1 MIILFE
7 ENEKEFTSL
16 GLGVLK
22 DVLTCSVTE
31 KLNDSFELEM
41 TYPVIGVN
49 FNKLKINRI
58 VYCKPNPYDSY
69 QPFRIYSITKPL
81 DGTVTVYAFHISYDT
96 NGIPVKAVDAKNLV
110 DLFNKIQNGED
121 EEVTKDGVTEKVHKN
136 YSVLAHNFTFNTD
149 IYVPRTFKTTAP
161 FNLRALLMGGE
172 ESITDKYEG
181 ELKFDKFNVQLL
193 KRRGKDRG
201 AKVKYGHNMTDLSH
215 ESNDDLLYN
224 GVFPYYHSEKTT
236 TETETQDSFKKVYIV
251 GNAPFQKNWLSYTE
265 GGEPYIPLDD
275 TPVQIA
281 TEGEYL
287 DKVVTWSE
295 TYQKFIERIY
305 NQQTTL
311 IQGVLEPSWIS
322 IDWSQFPTIICKA
335 NAVGYFKTGSDSD
348 WGELK
353 GVGDVIFDSSIK
365 DRYSGL
371 MENIIIYFSEIV
383 PSNRESENTEVS
395 EIVDVQL
402 DDPIIWIK
410 DKSDTRGMLHDRI
423 LSLDLTSE
431 FDEEPTQEKL
441 KAKAEE
447 YINKNKIGSV
457 KHSTTVS
464 FVDLAQTTEADRYSN
479 FDHIELGDDVE
490 VIYQDLDV
498 DVRLRVISTKYDAIA
513 DRYESIDLGEKKDKM
528 SSSSVQTGDNVSSLS
543 NDAGYADVTTVNKLI
558 AKQITA
564 EYLEAVNA
572 KLSEAQIK
580 QLSVEKIECAG
591 IIEASQFTLD
601 TLVAKLLTADN
612 AEIKETLKAGHIEVA
627 GDIDVRK
634 GQISITSEDGNT
646 SFNVDREGNVTAN
659 SVAITGGTL
668 DINDGMFLVESDGTM
683 TAMNAKIVGH
693 IEAETGKIGG
703 FTILQEYLTSDESFD
718 PDDLDPETH
727 EPKWKDGQI
736 YINPE
741 FIMAGNNMFK
751 VDSNGTV
758 TIKSGEIKLG
768 DDHTEQH
775 NPLFYV
781 DNEGNVQIKKGSIEI
796 GDDGTQEH
804 NPNFK
809 VESDGTMTA
818 KGVNIKGI
826 FDGHATGQMDG
837 TVNAEAGIIGSD
849 EVGFTIEANA
859 LGFGSIGDPYS
870 VFLCSGSD
878 WHGEIAGSG
887 DISGWAIVVG
897 TSFGVNVDAN
907 GKGKLFCDNGK
918 IGPLDVDS
926 EKLSYTTDDE
936 ELWFSIDPSTD
947 YDDSNPFNPKTSIY
961 ARSITFDKLLF
972 PACIYLENPESSTG
986 HNEYSYWVAIDKQE
1000 GRYGGYGRIYKHTVF
1015 NFKSAPMY
1023 GIGPDPTRV
1032 ENVADIPLSFL
1043 SSIPMVVS
1051 NNLGGQPL
1059 LFEGLDGAYSEH
1071 SPKDHRFIKIVQGTR
1086 LCDGGHK
1093 WTSVSLPDCFS
1104 EQILCVVASYKGWNG
1119 SMQERSANA
1128 PQVWWDGTTLYLCN
1142 HFNENSH
1149 ISYIAIGI

>member
-22 DVLTCSVTE
+22 DVLTCFVTE

-181 ELKFDKFNVQLL
+181 ELKFDKFNIQLL

-224 GVFPYYHSEKTT
+224 GVFPFYHTEKTT
-236 TETETQDSFKKVYIV
+236 TETDTQDSFKKVYIV

-335 NAVGYFKTGSDSD
+335 NAVGYFKTSSDTD

-498 DVRLRVISTKYDAIA
+498 DVRLRVISAKYDAVA

-718 PDDLDPETH
+718 PDTQDPVFE
-727 EPKWKDGQI
+727 DGQI
-736 YINPE
+736 YINPD
-741 FIMAGNNMFK
+741 FIRAGNKFII
-751 VDSNGTV
+751 DSYGTV
-758 TIKSGEIKLG
+758 TIKSGEINLG
-768 DDHTEQH
+768 ENNVVEVENYGSLPEEGKKEIIYVTLDDKKEYVWDDSTSKYIINDNIVYRKYNFSVNDYGELHAKQAFIEEGSSLGNGDSAFLITE
-775 NPLFYV
+775 
-781 DNEGNVQIKKGSIEI
+781 
-796 GDDGTQEH
+796 DG
-804 NPNFK
+804 
-809 VESDGTMTA
+809 A
-818 KGVNIKGI
+818 
-826 FDGHATGQMDG
+826 
-837 TVNAEAGIIGSD
+837 
-849 EVGFTIEANA
+849 
-859 LGFGSIGDPYS
+859 GFGSLGDTYS
-870 VFLCSGSD
+870 VYLMTATKPERKM
-878 WHGEIAGSG
+878 EINGSG
-887 DISGWAIVVG
+887 NISGWAIVVG
-897 TSFGVNVDAN
+897 TCFGVNVGEDGR
-907 GKGKLFCDNGK
+907 GKMFCDNGK
-918 IGPLDVDS
+918 IGPLDVDYQ
-926 EKLSYTTDDE
+926 KLSYTTDDG
-936 ELWFSIDPSTD
+936 ELWFYIDPSID
-947 YDDSNPFNPKTSIY
+947 YDPDTGNPFSPVTNIYTKSVSFRTALFPLTTFEDEGNTYAFYTYIQEIDQVNQIVFRDYNAVTTRRSTYSTMPLEYLSSAPILMEMVSPESFAPSAMRINGGNAAPYGNYVKAKEYGCPKMLY
-961 ARSITFDKLLF
+961 GVDKLRKNNGRKEWHEIDLSELF
-972 PACIYLENPESSTG
+972 SIKVLNIIAT
-986 HNEYSYWVAIDKQE
+986 
-1000 GRYGGYGRIYKHTVF
+1000 
-1015 NFKSAPMY
+1015 PMY
-1023 GIGPDPTRV
+1023 QENFQNDPITV
-1032 ENVADIPLSFL
+1032 PINV
-1043 SSIPMVVS
+1043 
-1051 NNLGGQPL
+1051 
-1059 LFEGLDGAYSEH
+1059 
-1071 SPKDHRFIKIVQGTR
+1071 K
-1086 LCDGGHK
+1086 
-1093 WTSVSLPDCFS
+1093 
-1104 EQILCVVASYKGWNG
+1104 
-1119 SMQERSANA
+1119 
-1128 PQVWWDGTTLYLCN
+1128 WDGKKAYFRAEWYN
-1142 HFNENSH
+1142 AYDDRNIVF
-1149 ISYIAIGI
+1149 SYIIIGI